1 MDPRQELVTYLRR
14 QLVGPVG
21 GDRETLDAPP
31 DRQYLMGTLYPQ
43 EADLQRQLDVAAEE
57 LEGAGTE
64 GRAEDTAPA
73 TDPVPESNAWLP
85 SSLGFS
91 FYTDADT
98 VEIDCSAARYETRA
112 RTGERGRNWQRI
124 PLTAETHRLAPGKDH
139 VTVLDGRAELR
150 VRRRVFGTGR
160 LVTVALVNAAAHEPD
175 LGKAAQW
182 DRMLF
187 QVELRARPVGGRVL
201 QYPSVRLASR
211 DPEEQELRLQY
222 RHVRTHAVG
231 HGCAVAERYDDAGE
245 QVTELSAAVMP
256 EAEVTGVRAAGLSG
270 SPVLDLLHLADPA
283 VSVDQ
288 LREELAEFAA
298 DYRAW
303 YVGQLNA
310 DVPGWGREAAA
321 RVLDRIGTAV
331 TRIESGVRTL
341 CDPRRP
347 ELLHA
352 FRAANRAMALQMRHT
367 APDLAGSR
375 RSPREAVPHDPE
387 PKPGATWR
395 PFQLAFFLL
404 AVDGTADPRHAD
416 RAVTDLIWF
425 PTGGGK
431 TEAYLLLAAFA
442 IVLRR
447 GRPDGGGTAVLSR
460 YTLSLLTTQ
469 QFQRAATT
477 VCALETLR
485 RADPAAYGEEPFSI
499 GLWVGET
506 TTPNTYDK
514 ARTAFEN
521 ARQAA
526 QPDDV
531 FILDRCPWCGTRV
544 LPAHKSPDIGDYGVR
559 ATADSF
565 AFFCP
570 RQECVFHD
578 ELPVAVVDEHL
589 YDRPPTFVLGTV
601 DKFARLAWEPRA
613 GRLFGTGGAST
624 GRAGG
629 ASKGSGGGAS
639 VGSGGG
645 ASAGGAGNL
654 PPSLVIQD
662 ELHLLTGPLGT
673 TVGLYESAVLGLCAG
688 PDGTGP
694 KVVASTAT
702 IRRSGEQVRALYGGG
717 GVQLFPPAGLDARHS
732 YFAEPDTSK
741 PGRRYLGVMAQ
752 GHTAGRAAVATAAA
766 LLQGAW
772 ELPEEHRDAY
782 WTLVAYHHSLREL
795 GRTVTAAADDIPAQL
810 AGLDTGSG
818 VRELA
823 DNQVQ
828 ELTSNLPRAEQPV
841 LLDRLEKDWDD
852 TQSVSF
858 LPCTNMLSVGV
869 DVKRLAL
876 MLMQGQPK
884 TTAEYIQ
891 ATSRVG
897 RHTVPGL
904 VVTFFN
910 ATRPRDRSHYE
921 TFDVYHRSLYRHVEP
936 TSVTPWSVPSR
947 RRALHAALVVLVRHR
962 LGLAAEN
969 QAGQVLERLPEVE
982 ALAEELAARAEAAE
996 PAIGDAVRKEVAGL
1010 IADWEDAAREARKDG
1025 RELYYRSQG
1034 KGQSNLIKS
1043 FEQNYG
1049 LWETPN
1055 SMRNVDRECQ
1065 VTVKGADL

>member
-1 MDPRQELVTYLRR
+1 MDPRQELVSYLRR
-14 QLVGPVG
+14 QLVGPAG
-21 GDRETLDAPP
+21 GEQETLDVPP

-43 EADLQRQLDVAAEE
+43 EADLQRQLDLAAEE
-57 LEGAGTE
+57 PDGAGTE
-64 GRAEDTAPA
+64 KTVEDAAPA
-73 TDPVPESNAWLP
+73 GDPVPESNSWLP

-91 FYTDADT
+91 FYTDATT
-98 VEIDCSAARYETRA
+98 VEIGCTAAHYVTRA
-112 RTGERGRNWQRI
+112 GTGERGRHWERT
-124 PLTAETHRLAPGKDH
+124 PLPAETHTLGPDSDH
-139 VTVLDGRAELR
+139 ATVLDGRAELR
-150 VRRRVFGTGR
+150 VRRRAFGTGQ
-160 LVTVALVNAAAHEPD
+160 LVTVALVNAARHEAA
-175 LGKAAQW
+175 LGKAAHW

-187 QVELRARPVGGRVL
+187 QVGLDARPVDGRVL

-231 HGCAVAERYDDAGE
+231 HGCAVEELHDDTGER
-245 QVTELSAAVMP
+245 VTGLRAAVMP
-256 EAEVTGVRAAGLSG
+256 EAEVTGVRASGLSG
-270 SPVLDLLHLADPA
+270 TPVLNLCHLADPQ

-303 YVGQLNA
+303 YVGQLNTE
-310 DVPGWGREAAA
+310 VPEWGREAAD
-321 RVLDRIGTAV
+321 RVLTRIGTAV
-331 TRIESGVRTL
+331 ARIESGVRTL

-347 ELLHA
+347 ALLHA
-352 FRAANRAMALQMRHT
+352 FRAANHAMALQMRHS
-367 APDLAGSR
+367 APDLAGTRRSR
-375 RSPREAVPHDPE
+375 RDAVPAVAE
-387 PKPGATWR
+387 PASDATWR

-404 AVDGTADPRHAD
+404 ALDGVADPRHPD

-431 TEAYLLLAAFA
+431 TEAYLLLAAFTM
-442 IVLRR
+442 VLRR
-447 GRPDGGGTAVLSR
+447 RQPDGGGTAVLSR

-485 RADPAAYGEEPFSI
+485 RAEPATYGDEPFSI
-499 GLWVGET
+499 GLWVGEA
-506 TTPNTYDK
+506 TTPNTYEK
-514 ARTAFEN
+514 ARALFDN

-526 QPDDV
+526 TPDDV

-544 LPAHKSPDIGDYGVR
+544 LPAHKSPDIADYGVR
-559 ATADSF
+559 AAADSF

-570 RQECVFHD
+570 REDCVFHD
-578 ELPVAVVDEHL
+578 ELPVAVVDEQL

-613 GRLFGTGGAST
+613 GRLFAAGGTTGGS
-624 GRAGG
+624 R
-629 ASKGSGGGAS
+629 
-639 VGSGGG
+639 
-645 ASAGGAGNL
+645 

-673 TVGLYESAVLGLCAG
+673 TVGLYESAVLGLCTT

-717 GVQLFPPAGLDARHS
+717 VQLFPPAGLDARHS
-732 YFAEPDTSK
+732 YFAEPDTSR
-741 PGRRYLGVMAQ
+741 PGRRYVGVMAQ
-752 GHTAGRAAVATAAA
+752 GHTAGRASVATAAA
-766 LLQGAW
+766 MLQGAC

-810 AGLDTGSG
+810 AGLDSGAG
-818 VRELA
+818 VRPLP
-823 DNQVQ
+823 DHQVQ
-828 ELTSNLPRAEQPV
+828 ELTSNLQRAEQPV
-841 LLDRLEKDWDD
+841 LLDRLEKAWDD
-852 TQSVSF
+852 SQSVSF

-897 RHTVPGL
+897 RHSVPGL

-947 RRALHAALVVLVRHR
+947 RRALHAALVVLVRHK

-969 QAGQVLERLPEVE
+969 QAGHVLDRMPEAERL
-982 ALAEELAARAEAAE
+982 ADQLAARAETCE
-996 PAIGDAVRKEVAGL
+996 PGAGEAVRKELAGL
-1010 IADWEDAAREARKDG
+1010 LADWEDAAREARKDG

>member
-1 MDPRQELVTYLRR
+1 MDPRQELVSYLRR
-14 QLVGPVG
+14 QLVGPAQ
-21 GDRETLDAPP
+21 GDHELLDAPP

-43 EADLQRQLDVAAEE
+43 EADLQRQLLLAAED
-57 LEGAGTE
+57 LDGPGTE
-64 GRAEDTAPA
+64 GPAEDTAPA
-73 TDPVPESNAWLP
+73 ADPVPESNSWLP

-91 FYTDADT
+91 FYTNANT
-98 VEIDCSAARYETRA
+98 VEIGCAGARYTTIA
-112 RTGERGRNWQRI
+112 ATGGHGRRWERV
-124 PLTAETHRLAPGKDH
+124 PLPAETHAIGPDRDR
-139 VTVLDGRAELR
+139 VCVLDGRAEIRVLR
-150 VRRRVFGTGR
+150 RDFGAGQ
-160 LVTVALVNAAAHEPD
+160 LVTVALVNTARHEPA
-175 LGKAAQW
+175 LGRAAQW

-187 QVELRARPVGGRVL
+187 QVALEVRPLDGEVL

-211 DPEEQELRLQY
+211 DLEEQELRLQY

-231 HGCAVAERYDDAGE
+231 HGCAIEERYDESGNR
-245 QVTELSAAVMP
+245 VVGISAAVMP
-256 EAEVTGVRAAGLSG
+256 QAEVNGIRAAGLSG
-270 SPVLDLLHLADPA
+270 SPVLSLRHLADPV
-283 VSVDQ
+283 VSPMQ
-288 LREELAEFAA
+288 LREELSEFAS

-303 YVGQLNA
+303 YVGQLAA
-310 DVPGWGREAAA
+310 DIPVWGRAAA
-321 RVLDRIGTAV
+321 DRILARIAAAV

-341 CDPRRP
+341 CDPERP
-347 ELLHA
+347 ELLRA
-352 FRAANRAMALQMRHT
+352 FRTANHAMALQMRHS
-367 APDLAGSR
+367 APDQAGER
-375 RSPREAVPHDPE
+375 RARRDPVFLDPE
-387 PKPGATWR
+387 PDPEAVWR
-395 PFQLAFFLL
+395 PFQLAFFLIAL
-404 AVDGTADPRHAD
+404 DGVADPRHTD
-416 RAVTDLIWF
+416 RTITDLIWF

-431 TEAYLLLAAFA
+431 TEAYLLLAAFVM
-442 IVLRR
+442 VLRR
-447 GRPDGGGTAVLSR
+447 NELDGAGTAVLSR

-485 RADPAAYGEEPFSI
+485 RGDPGTLGHEPFSI
-499 GLWVGET
+499 GLWVGEAT
-506 TTPNTYDK
+506 SPNTYDQ
-514 ARTAFEN
+514 ARTAFGDV
-521 ARQAA
+521 RAA
-526 QPDDV
+526 TRPDDV
-531 FILDRCPWCGTRV
+531 FILDRCPWCGTRI
-544 LPAHKSPDIGDYGVR
+544 LPARKSPDIGDYGVR

-570 RQECVFHD
+570 RDACTFHD
-578 ELPVAVVDEHL
+578 ELPVAVVDEQL

-613 GRLFGTGGAST
+613 GRLFGADTS
-624 GRAGG
+624 
-629 ASKGSGGGAS
+629 
-639 VGSGGG
+639 
-645 ASAGGAGNL
+645 NL

-673 TVGLYESAVLGLCAG
+673 TVGLYESAVRGLCTT
-688 PDGTGP
+688 PDGIGP

-717 GVQLFPPAGLDARHS
+717 VQLFPPAGLDARHS
-732 YFAEPDTSK
+732 YFAEPDLSR

-752 GHTAGRAAVATAAA
+752 GHTAGRASVATAAA
-766 LLQGAW
+766 MLQGAW
-772 ELPEEHRDAY
+772 ELPEEHRDTY

-810 AGLDTGSG
+810 AGLESG
-818 VRELA
+818 MGTRKLA
-823 DNQVQ
+823 DQQVQ

-841 LLDRLEKDWDD
+841 LLDRLEKPWRDA
-852 TQSVSF
+852 QSVSF

-897 RHTVPGL
+897 RHAVPGL

-921 TFDVYHRSLYRHVEP
+921 TFDVYHSSLYRHVEP
-936 TSVTPWSVPSR
+936 ASVTPWSVPSR
-947 RRALHAALVVLVRHR
+947 RRALHAALVILVRHR

-969 QAGQVLERLPEVE
+969 QAGRILDRIPEAE
-982 ALAEELAARAEAAE
+982 ALAEELAARAELCE
-996 PAIGDAVRKEVAGL
+996 PGTGDAVRRELAAL
-1010 IADWEDAAREARKDG
+1010 LADWEDAAREARKDG

-1043 FEQNYG
+1043 FEQRYG

-1055 SMRNVDRECQ
+1055 SMRNVDRECK

>member
-1 MDPRQELVTYLRR
+1 MDPRQELVSYLRR
-14 QLVGPVG
+14 QLVGPAG
-21 GDRETLDAPP
+21 GDHETLDAPP

-43 EADLQRQLDVAAEE
+43 EADLQRRLDAAAEE

-73 TDPVPESNAWLP
+73 TDPVPESNSWLP

-91 FYTDADT
+91 FFTDADT
-98 VEIDCSAARYETRA
+98 VEISCSAARYETRA
-112 RTGERGRNWQRI
+112 GTSERGRSWQRI
-124 PLTAETHRLAPGKDH
+124 PLPAETHRLTPDDDQ

-150 VRRRVFGTGR
+150 VRRRAFGTGR
-160 LVTVALVNAAAHEPD
+160 LVTVALVNAARHEPG
-175 LGKAAQW
+175 LGRAAHW

-187 QVELRARPVGGRVL
+187 QAELRARPVDGRVL

-231 HGCAVAERYDDAGE
+231 HGCAVAERYDDTGE
-245 QVTELSAAVMP
+245 RVTELSAAVMP

-270 SPVLDLLHLADPA
+270 APVLNLLHLADPDVPA
-283 VSVDQ
+283 EQ
-288 LREELAEFAA
+288 LQEELTEFAA

-303 YVGQLNA
+303 YVGQLDE
-310 DVPGWGREAAA
+310 DVPEWGREAAA
-321 RVLDRIGTAV
+321 RILDRIRTAV
-331 TRIESGVRTL
+331 TRMESGVRTL

-352 FRAANRAMALQMRHT
+352 FRAANRAMALQMRHS
-367 APDLAGSR
+367 APDLAGTR
-375 RSPREAVPHDPE
+375 RARRDAVPPAPE
-387 PKPGATWR
+387 PHPEATWR

-404 AVDGTADPRHAD
+404 AVDGTADPGHPD
-416 RAVTDLIWF
+416 RSVTDLIWF

-442 IVLRR
+442 MVLRR
-447 GRPDGGGTAVLSR
+447 TGPAGGGTAVLSR

-506 TTPNTYDK
+506 TTPNTYEK
-514 ARTAFEN
+514 ARTAFED
-521 ARQAA
+521 ARRAA

-531 FILDRCPWCGTRV
+531 FILDRCPWCGTRI

-559 ATADSF
+559 ATAGSF

-570 RQECVFHD
+570 RDECVFHD
-578 ELPVAVVDEHL
+578 ELPVAVVDEAL

-613 GRLFGTGGAST
+613 GRLFG
-624 GRAGG
+624 AGG
-629 ASKGSGGGAS
+629 EDGT
-639 VGSGGG
+639 
-645 ASAGGAGNL
+645 GNL

-673 TVGLYESAVLGLCAG
+673 TVGLYESAVLGLCTG

-717 GVQLFPPAGLDARHS
+717 VQLFPPAGLDARHS
-732 YFAEPDTSK
+732 YFAEPDTSR

-772 ELPEEHRDAY
+772 ELPEEHRDDY

-810 AGLDTGSG
+810 AGLDAGNG
-818 VRELA
+818 VRALT
-823 DNQVQ
+823 DHQVQ

-841 LLDRLEKDWDD
+841 LLDRLEKSWDD
-852 TQSVSF
+852 PRSVSF

-969 QAGQVLERLPEVE
+969 QAGHVLDRLPEVE
-982 ALAEELAARAEAAE
+982 AIAEQLAARAEAAE
-996 PAIGDAVRKEVAGL
+996 PAAGDEVRKELAGL

-1043 FEQNYG
+1043 FEQNHG

>member
-1 MDPRQELVTYLRR
+1 MDPRQELITYLRR
-14 QLVGPVG
+14 QLVGPAG
-21 GDRETLDAPP
+21 GEHETLDAPP

-73 TDPVPESNAWLP
+73 ADPVPESNSWLP

-91 FYTDADT
+91 FYTDADS
-98 VEIDCSAARYETRA
+98 VEIECSAARYETRA
-112 RTGERGRNWQRI
+112 RTGERGRQWPRI
-124 PLTAETHRLAPGKDH
+124 PLPAETHRLGPEQEK
-139 VTVLDGRAELR
+139 VPVLDGRAELR
-150 VRRRVFGTGR
+150 IRRRSFGVGR
-160 LVTVALVNAAAHEPD
+160 LVTVALVNTAVHEPG
-175 LGKAAQW
+175 LGKAAHW

-187 QVELRARPVGGRVL
+187 QVELSARPVDGRVL

-231 HGCAVAERYDDAGE
+231 HGCAVAERYDEDDE
-245 QVTELSAAVMP
+245 RVTGLSAAVMP

-270 SPVLDLLHLADPA
+270 SPVLNLRHLADPA
-283 VSVDQ
+283 VPVDQ

-303 YVGQLNA
+303 YVGQLNQE
-310 DVPGWGREAAA
+310 VPAWGREAAT
-321 RVLDRIGTAV
+321 RVLDRIGAAV
-331 TRIESGVRTL
+331 TRIEAGVRTL
-341 CDPRRP
+341 CDPTRP
-347 ELLHA
+347 ELLRA
-352 FRAANRAMALQMRHT
+352 FRAANHAMALQMRHS
-367 APDLAGSR
+367 APDLAGTR
-375 RSPREAVPHDPE
+375 RSGREAVPPTPE
-387 PKPGATWR
+387 PYVDATWR

-404 AVDGTADPRHAD
+404 AVDGTADPHHPD

-431 TEAYLLLAAFA
+431 TEAYLLLAAFTM
-442 IVLRR
+442 VLRR
-447 GRPDGGGTAVLSR
+447 RQPDGGGTAVLSR

-485 RADPAAYGEEPFSI
+485 RAEPEMYGAEPFSI

-526 QPDDV
+526 QPEDV
-531 FILDRCPWCGTRV
+531 FILDRCPWCGTRI
-544 LPAHKSPDIGDYGVR
+544 LPARKSPDIGDYGVR
-559 ATADSF
+559 ATSDSF

-570 RQECVFHD
+570 RRECVFHD
-578 ELPVAVVDEHL
+578 ELPVAVVDEQL

-613 GRLFGTGGAST
+613 GRLFGTPGED
-624 GRAGG
+624 RP
-629 ASKGSGGGAS
+629 GS
-639 VGSGGG
+639 
-645 ASAGGAGNL
+645 L

-673 TVGLYESAVLGLCAG
+673 TVGLYESAILGLCTA

-694 KVVASTAT
+694 KIVASTAT
-702 IRRSGEQVRALYGGG
+702 IRRSGEQVRALYGGD
-717 GVQLFPPAGLDARHS
+717 VQLFPPAGLDARHS

-810 AGLDTGSG
+810 AGLDMGGG
-818 VRELA
+818 VRSLT
-823 DNQVQ
+823 DHQVQ

-841 LLDRLEKDWDD
+841 LLDRLEKGWDD
-852 TQSVSF
+852 PQSVSF

-969 QAGQVLERLPEVE
+969 QAGRVLDRLPEVE
-982 ALAEELAARAEAAE
+982 AVAEMLAARAEVVE
-996 PAIGDAVRKEVAGL
+996 PAAGDEVRKELAGL

-1025 RELYYRSQG
+1025 RDLYYRSQG

-1043 FEQNYG
+1043 FEQTYG

>member
-1 MDPRQELVTYLRR
+1 MDPREELIAYLHR
-14 QLVGPVG
+14 QLVGPAG
-21 GDRETLDAPP
+21 GDDETLDAPP

-43 EADLQRQLDVAAEE
+43 EADLQRQLDAAAEE
-57 LEGAGTE
+57 LDGVGTE
-64 GRAEDTAPA
+64 GFAEDLAPA
-73 TDPVPESNAWLP
+73 ADPIPESNSWLP
-85 SSLGFS
+85 SSLGLS
-91 FYTDADT
+91 FYTDAT
-98 VEIDCSAARYETRA
+98 VVEISCAAARYETQA
-112 RTGERGRNWQRI
+112 GNGERGRRWQRV
-124 PLTAETHRLAPGKDH
+124 PLAAETHQLAPGSDH

-150 VRRRVFGTGR
+150 IRRRTFGTGC
-160 LVTVALVNAAAHEPD
+160 LVTVALVNSAQHEPA

-187 QVELRARPVGGRVL
+187 QVRLHVRPVDGSVL

-211 DPEEQELRLQY
+211 DPEEQELCLQY

-231 HGCAVAERYDDAGE
+231 HGCAVAEEHDGTGE
-245 QVTELSAAVMP
+245 QVTGLRVAVMP
-256 EAEVTGVRAAGLSG
+256 EAEVMGVRAGGFSG
-270 SPVLDLLHLADPA
+270 SPVLNLNHLADPD
-283 VSVDQ
+283 VPVEQ

-310 DVPGWGREAAA
+310 DIPAWGRDAADRILA
-321 RVLDRIGTAV
+321 RIGTAV
-331 TRIESGVRTL
+331 ARIESGVRTL
-341 CDPRRP
+341 CDPSRP

-352 FRAANRAMALQMRHT
+352 FRAANRAMALQMRHS
-367 APDLAGSR
+367 AHDLAGTRRSR
-375 RSPREAVPHDPE
+375 RDPAVLEPE
-387 PKPGATWR
+387 PDQAATWR

-404 AVDGTADPRHAD
+404 ALDGVADPEHQD
-416 RAVTDLIWF
+416 RKVTDLIWF

-431 TEAYLLLAAFA
+431 TEAYLLLAAFTM
-442 IVLRR
+442 VLRR
-447 GRPDGGGTAVLSR
+447 RDPAGGGTAVLSR

-477 VCALETLR
+477 VCALERLR
-485 RADPAAYGEEPFSI
+485 RADPAAYGNEPFTI

-506 TTPNTYDK
+506 TTPNTYEK
-514 ARTAFEN
+514 ARAAFDDVRGA
-521 ARQAA
+521 AR
-526 QPDDV
+526 PDDV
-531 FILDRCPWCGTRV
+531 FILDRCPWCGTRIF
-544 LPAHKSPDIGDYGVR
+544 PAHKSPDIGDYGVR
-559 ATADSF
+559 AGADSF

-570 RQECVFHD
+570 RDECAFHD
-578 ELPVAVVDEHL
+578 ELPIAVVDERL

-613 GRLFGTGGAST
+613 GRIFGTDSPH
-624 GRAGG
+624 R
-629 ASKGSGGGAS
+629 
-639 VGSGGG
+639 
-645 ASAGGAGNL
+645 

-673 TVGLYESAVLGLCAG
+673 TVGLYESAVLGLCTT
-688 PDGTGP
+688 PDGIGP

-702 IRRSGEQVRALYGGG
+702 IRRSGEQIRALYGG
-717 GVQLFPPAGLDARHS
+717 GVQLFPPAGIDARHS
-732 YFAEPDTSK
+732 YFAEPDTSR

-766 LLQGAW
+766 MLQGAW
-772 ELPEEHRDAY
+772 ELPEEHRDDY

-810 AGLDTGSG
+810 AGLETGSG
-818 VRELA
+818 TRPLP
-823 DNQVQ
+823 DSQVQ

-841 LLDRLEKDWDD
+841 LLDRLEKSWDD
-852 TQSVSF
+852 RDAVSF

-897 RHTVPGL
+897 RHRVPGL

-947 RRALHAALVVLVRHR
+947 RRALHAALVILVRHR
-962 LGLAAEN
+962 LGLSAEN
-969 QAGQVLERLPEVE
+969 QAGDVLQHIPELE
-982 ALAEELAARAEAAE
+982 AIAEELAVRAEMAE
-996 PAIGDAVRKEVAGL
+996 PAVGDAVRKDLAGL
-1010 IADWEDAAREARKDG
+1010 LADWQDLAREAHKQG

-1043 FEQNYG
+1043 FEQRFG

-1065 VTVKGADL
+1065 VMVKGADL

>member
-1 MDPRQELVTYLRR
+1 MDPRQELVAYLRR
-14 QLVGPVG
+14 QLVGPAAG
-21 GDRETLDAPP
+21 EHETLEAPP

-43 EADLQRQLDVAAEE
+43 DADLQRQLDLAAEE
-57 LEGAGTE
+57 LDGTGTE
-64 GRAEDTAPA
+64 GAADDTAPSN
-73 TDPVPESNAWLP
+73 DPVPESNSWLP
-85 SSLGFS
+85 SSLGLS
-91 FYTDADT
+91 FFTDATDIA
-98 VEIDCSAARYETRA
+98 VSCIGARYVTRA
-112 RTGERGRNWQRI
+112 ATGERGRRWDRA
-124 PLTAETHRLAPGKDH
+124 PLPEETHTLGPDRDH
-139 VTVLDGRAELR
+139 ITVLDGRAEIR
-150 VRRRVFGTGR
+150 IQRRDFGSGQ
-160 LVTVALVNAAAHEPD
+160 LVTVALVNAARHEQA

-187 QVELRARPVGGRVL
+187 QVGLEARPVDGAVL

-211 DPEEQELRLQY
+211 DLEEQELRLQY

-231 HGCAVAERYDDAGE
+231 HSCAVEEQYDEDGE
-245 QVTELSAAVMP
+245 QVVGLKAAVMP
-256 EAEVTGVRAAGLSG
+256 EAEVHGTRAAGFRD
-270 SPVLDLLHLADPA
+270 SPVLNVLHLVDAEVP
-283 VSVDQ
+283 VDQ
-288 LREELAEFAA
+288 LREELAEFAS

-310 DVPGWGREAAA
+310 EVPAWGREAAD
-321 RVLDRIGTAV
+321 RILVRIGTAV
-331 TRIESGVRTL
+331 TRIQSGVRTL
-341 CDPRRP
+341 CDPNRP

-352 FRAANRAMALQMRHT
+352 FRTANRAMALQMRHS
-367 APDLAGSR
+367 AGDQAGERRSR
-375 RSPREAVPHDPE
+375 RDPVLLD
-387 PKPGATWR
+387 PQPSADATWR

-404 AVDGTADPRHAD
+404 ALDGVADPRHRD
-416 RAVTDLIWF
+416 RETTDLIWF

-442 IVLRR
+442 MVLRR
-447 GRPDGGGTAVLSR
+447 GEPEGGGTAVLSR

-477 VCALETLR
+477 VCALETMR
-485 RADPAAYGEEPFSI
+485 RADPATYGQEPFSI
-499 GLWVGET
+499 GLWVGEAT
-506 TTPNTYDK
+506 SPNTYDK
-514 ARTAFEN
+514 ARTAFDDV
-521 ARQAA
+521 RAA
-526 QPDDV
+526 TRPDDV
-531 FILDRCPWCGTRV
+531 FILDRCPWCGTRIM
-544 LPAHKSPDIGDYGVR
+544 PTRKSPDIGDYGVR
-559 ATADSF
+559 VTADSF
-565 AFFCP
+565 AFYCP
-570 RQECVFHD
+570 RQECAFHD
-578 ELPVAVVDEHL
+578 ELPVSVVDEQL

-613 GRLFGTGGAST
+613 GRLFG
-624 GRAGG
+624 R
-629 ASKGSGGGAS
+629 GS
-639 VGSGGG
+639 
-645 ASAGGAGNL
+645 GNL
-654 PPSLVIQD
+654 PPSLIIQD

-673 TVGLYESAVLGLCAG
+673 TVGLYESAVLGLCTTR
-688 PDGTGP
+688 DGIGP

-702 IRRSGEQVRALYGGG
+702 IRRSGEQIRALYGS

-732 YFAEPDTSK
+732 YFAEPDTSR
-741 PGRRYLGVMAQ
+741 PGRCYLGVMAQ

-766 LLQGAW
+766 MLQGAW

-810 AGLDTGSG
+810 TGLDSGSD
-818 VRELA
+818 VRKLS
-823 DNQVQ
+823 DHQVQ

-841 LLDRLEKDWDD
+841 LLDRLEKPWTDP
-852 TQSVSF
+852 QSVSF
-858 LPCTNMLSVGV
+858 LPCTNMLSVGI

-884 TTAEYIQ
+884 TTSEYIQ

-947 RRALHAALVVLVRHR
+947 RRALHAALVILVRHR

-969 QAGQVLERLPEVE
+969 QAGQILDRLPEAEGVI
-982 ALAEELAARAEAAE
+982 EELTSRAGAGEPLAAQ
-996 PAIGDAVRKEVAGL
+996 AVRKELAAL
-1010 IADWEDAAREARKDG
+1010 LADWEDAARQARKDG

-1055 SMRNVDRECQ
+1055 SMRNVDRECR
-1065 VTVKGADL
+1065 VMVKGADL

>member
-1 MDPRQELVTYLRR
+1 MDARQELVDYLRR
-14 QLVGPVG
+14 QLVGPAG
-21 GDRETLDAPP
+21 GDDETLDAPP

-43 EADLQRQLDVAAEE
+43 EADLQRQLDLAAEE
-57 LEGAGTE
+57 LEGTGTE
-64 GRAEDTAPA
+64 GTAEDAAPSG
-73 TDPVPESNAWLP
+73 DPVPESNSWLP

-91 FYTDADT
+91 FYTDART
-98 VEIDCSAARYETRA
+98 VEIGCAAAHYQTHA
-112 RTGERGRNWQRI
+112 GTSERGRSWQRI
-124 PLTAETHRLAPGKDH
+124 PLPPETHILGPDRDH
-139 VTVLDGRAELR
+139 VAVLDGRAELR
-150 VRRRVFGTGR
+150 IRRRAFGSGQ
-160 LVTVALVNAAAHEPD
+160 LVTVALVNAAHHEPA
-175 LGKAAQW
+175 LGKAAHW

-187 QVELRARPVGGRVL
+187 QVALEARPVDGRVL

-211 DPEEQELRLQY
+211 DLEEQELRLQY

-231 HGCAVAERYDDAGE
+231 HGCAVEERYDDAGE
-245 QVTELSAAVMP
+245 RVTGLRAAVMP
-256 EAEVTGVRAAGLSG
+256 EAEVTGVRAAGLSD
-270 SPVLDLLHLADPA
+270 SPVLSLLHLADPDIP
-283 VSVDQ
+283 VEQ
-288 LREELAEFAA
+288 LREELGEFAA

-303 YVGQLNA
+303 YVGQLNTEIPA
-310 DVPGWGREAAA
+310 WGREAA
-321 RVLDRIGTAV
+321 DRILGRIGAAV
-331 TRIESGVRTL
+331 ARIESGVRTL

-352 FRAANRAMALQMRHT
+352 FRIANRAMALQMRHS
-367 APDLAGSR
+367 APDLAGTRWSR
-375 RSPREAVPHDPE
+375 RDAVPLDPE
-387 PKPGATWR
+387 PGPDAKWR

-404 AVDGTADPRHAD
+404 AVDGVADPRHPD

-431 TEAYLLLAAFA
+431 TEAYLLLAAFTM
-442 IVLRR
+442 VLRR
-447 GRPDGGGTAVLSR
+447 GEPDGGGTAVLSR

-477 VCALETLR
+477 VCALESLR
-485 RADPAAYGEEPFSI
+485 RADPATYGDEPFSI

-506 TTPNTYDK
+506 TTPNTYEK
-514 ARTAFEN
+514 ARAGFDE
-521 ARQAA
+521 ARAA
-526 QPDDV
+526 ARPEDV

-559 ATADSF
+559 VTADSF

-578 ELPVAVVDEHL
+578 ELPVAVVDEQL

-613 GRLFGTGGAST
+613 GRLFG
-624 GRAGG
+624 AGG
-629 ASKGSGGGAS
+629 T
-639 VGSGGG
+639 
-645 ASAGGAGNL
+645 NL

-673 TVGLYESAVLGLCAG
+673 TVGLYEAAVLGLCTT

-717 GVQLFPPAGLDARHS
+717 VQLFPPAGLDARHS
-732 YFAEPDTSK
+732 YFAEPDTSR

-766 LLQGAW
+766 MLQGAW

-810 AGLDTGSG
+810 TGLDSGAG
-818 VRELA
+818 VRQLT
-823 DNQVQ
+823 DHQVQ

-841 LLDRLEKDWDD
+841 LLDRLEKPWSDP
-852 TQSVSF
+852 QSVSF

-897 RHTVPGL
+897 RHSVPGL

-947 RRALHAALVVLVRHR
+947 QRALHAALVVLVRHR

-969 QAGQVLERLPEVE
+969 QAGLVLDRMPDVQ
-982 ALAEELAARAEAAE
+982 ALAEKLAVRAEASE
-996 PAIGDAVRKEVAGL
+996 PAVGDAVRKELAGL
-1010 IADWEDAAREARKDG
+1010 LAEWEDAARQARKEG

-1065 VTVKGADL
+1065 VMVKGADL

>member
-1 MDPRQELVTYLRR
+1 MDPRHELVSSLHRR
-14 QLVGPVG
+14 LVGPALG
-21 GDRETLDAPP
+21 EHELLEAPP
-31 DRQYLMGTLYPQ
+31 DREYLMGTLYPQ
-43 EADLQRQLDVAAEE
+43 EADLQRQLDLAAEE

-64 GRAEDTAPA
+64 GGAEDTTPA
-73 TDPVPESNAWLP
+73 GDPVPEANSWLP
-85 SSLGFS
+85 SSLGLS
-91 FYTDADT
+91 FYTDAT
-98 VEIDCSAARYETRA
+98 TIDVRCAGACYKTLAA
-112 RTGERGRNWQRI
+112 TGERGRRWQRV
-124 PLTAETHRLAPGKDH
+124 PLPEETHALGPDRNH
-139 VTVLDGRAELR
+139 VPVLDGRAEIR
-150 VRRRVFGTGR
+150 VRRRAFGSGQ
-160 LVTVALVNAAAHEPD
+160 LVTVALVNTAHHEQA

-187 QVELRARPVGGRVL
+187 QVELEARPADGNVL
-201 QYPSVRLASR
+201 PYPSVRLASR
-211 DPEEQELRLQY
+211 DLEEQELRLQY

-231 HGCAVAERYDDAGE
+231 HGCAVEERYAESGE
-245 QVTELSAAVMP
+245 NGEIGERAVVALRVAVMP
-256 EAEVTGVRAAGLSG
+256 EAEVSGVRAAGFTG
-270 SPVLDLLHLADPA
+270 SPVLNVLHLADPA
-283 VSVDQ
+283 VPLAQ
-288 LREELAEFAA
+288 LHEELAEFAA

-303 YVGQLNA
+303 YVGQLNTE
-310 DVPGWGREAAA
+310 VPAWGRDAAN
-321 RVLDRIGTAV
+321 RVLARISAAV

-341 CDPRRP
+341 CDPARP

-352 FRAANRAMALQMRHT
+352 FRTANRAMALQMRHS
-367 APDLAGSR
+367 ARDQAGER
-375 RSPREAVPHDPE
+375 RARRDPVLLDPE
-387 PKPGATWR
+387 PSPDTVWR

-404 AVDGTADPRHAD
+404 SLDGVADPKHPHRET
-416 RAVTDLIWF
+416 TDLIWF

-442 IVLRR
+442 MVLRR
-447 GRPDGGGTAVLSR
+447 READGGGTAVLSR

-477 VCALETLR
+477 ICALETLR
-485 RADPAAYGEEPFSI
+485 RADPAPYGDEPFSI
-499 GLWVGET
+499 GLWVGEAT
-506 TTPNTYDK
+506 SPNSYEK
-514 ARTAFEN
+514 ARAVFDDVRGA
-521 ARQAA
+521 AR
-526 QPDDV
+526 PDDV
-531 FILDRCPWCGTRV
+531 FILDRCPWCGTRIM
-544 LPAHKSPDIGDYGVR
+544 PAHKSPDIGDYGVR
-559 ATADSF
+559 ATAGSF

-570 RQECVFHD
+570 RDQCAFHD
-578 ELPVAVVDEHL
+578 ELPVAVVDEQL

-601 DKFARLAWEPRA
+601 DKFARLAWEPRS
-613 GRLFGTGGAST
+613 GRLFGADTG
-624 GRAGG
+624 
-629 ASKGSGGGAS
+629 
-639 VGSGGG
+639 
-645 ASAGGAGNL
+645 NP

-673 TVGLYESAVLGLCAG
+673 TVGLYEAAVLGLCTDREG
-688 PDGTGP
+688 IGP

-702 IRRSGEQVRALYGGG
+702 IRRSGEQIRALYGSGA
-717 GVQLFPPAGLDARHS
+717 QLFPPAGLDARHS
-732 YFAEPDTSK
+732 YFAEPDTSR

-766 LLQGAW
+766 MLQGAY

-810 AGLDTGSG
+810 TSLDSGSG
-818 VRELA
+818 VRELP
-823 DNQVQ
+823 DHQVQ

-841 LLDRLEKDWDD
+841 LLDRLEKPWDD
-852 TQSVSF
+852 PQSVSF
-858 LPCTNMLSVGV
+858 LPCTNMLSVGI

-947 RRALHAALVVLVRHR
+947 RRALHAALVILVRHR

-969 QAGQVLERLPEVE
+969 RAGHILDRLPEAE
-982 ALAEELAARAEAAE
+982 AMVSELAGRAAAGE
-996 PAIGDAVRKEVAGL
+996 PHAADAVRKEL
-1010 IADWEDAAREARKDG
+1010 TELLADWEEAAREARKDG

-1043 FEQNYG
+1043 FEQRYG

>member
-1 MDPRQELVTYLRR
+1 MDPRQELVSYLRR
-14 QLVGPVG
+14 QLVGPVN
-21 GDRETLDAPP
+21 GDDETLDAPP

-43 EADLQRQLDVAAEE
+43 EADLQSQLDLAKEE
-57 LEGAGTE
+57 FEGAGTE
-64 GRAEDTAPA
+64 RGAEETAPA
-73 TDPVPESNAWLP
+73 SDPLPEANSWLP

-98 VEIDCSAARYETRA
+98 VEVECSAARYLTQSHSGR
-112 RTGERGRNWQRI
+112 RGRTWQRVAI
-124 PLTAETHRLAPGKDH
+124 PAETHVLGPGQDT
-139 VTVLDGRAELR
+139 VAVLDARAELR
-150 VRRRVFGTGR
+150 ITRRAFGTGR
-160 LVTVALVNAAAHEPD
+160 LVTVALVNAAQYAPA
-175 LGKAAQW
+175 LGQNARW
-182 DRMLF
+182 DHMLF
-187 QVELRARPVGGRVL
+187 QVELRARPVDGQVL

-211 DPEEQELRLQY
+211 DLEEQELRLQY

-231 HGCAVAERYDDAGE
+231 HGCAVEELRDGE
-245 QVTELSAAVMP
+245 SQSVTSLRAAVMP
-256 EAEVTGVRAAGLSG
+256 EAEVTGVRAAGLTDT
-270 SPVLDLLHLADPA
+270 PVLNLAHLSDPA
-283 VSVDQ
+283 VPAEQ
-288 LREELAEFAA
+288 LRHELADFASA
-298 DYRAW
+298 YRAW
-303 YVGQLNA
+303 YVEQLNTE
-310 DVPGWGREAAA
+310 VPEWGRAAA
-321 RVLDRIGTAV
+321 ERVLARIGTAV
-331 TRIESGVRTL
+331 SRIEAGVRAL
-341 CDPRRP
+341 CDPSRP

-352 FRAANRAMALQMRHT
+352 FRAANRAMALQMRHS
-367 APDLAGSR
+367 AADLAGSR
-375 RSPREAVPHDPE
+375 RPRHDNSVPPDPQPSTEA
-387 PKPGATWR
+387 AWR

-404 AVDGTADPRHAD
+404 AVEGAADPHHPD

-431 TEAYLLLAAFA
+431 TEAYLLLAAFVM
-442 IVLRR
+442 VLRR

-477 VCALETLR
+477 VCALESMR
-485 RADPAAYGEEPFSI
+485 RADPATYGDEPFSI

-506 TTPNTYDK
+506 TTANSYEK
-514 ARTAFEN
+514 ARRHFETA
-521 ARQAA
+521 RAA
-526 QPDDV
+526 ATPDDV
-531 FILDRCPWCGTRV
+531 FILDRCPWCGTRI
-544 LPAHKSPDIGDYGVR
+544 LPAHKSPDIADYGVR
-559 ATADSF
+559 AGADSF
-565 AFFCP
+565 TFFCP
-570 RQECVFHD
+570 RDACLFHD
-578 ELPVAVVDEHL
+578 ELPVAVVDEHM

-601 DKFARLAWEPRA
+601 DKFARLAWESRA
-613 GRLFGTGGAST
+613 GRLFGAGTGH
-624 GRAGG
+624 R
-629 ASKGSGGGAS
+629 
-639 VGSGGG
+639 
-645 ASAGGAGNL
+645 

-673 TVGLYESAVLGLCAG
+673 TVGLYEAAVLGLCTA

-702 IRRSGEQVRALYGGG
+702 IRRSGEQVRALYGGD
-717 GVQLFPPAGLDARHS
+717 VQLFPPAGLDARHS
-732 YFAEPDTSK
+732 YFAEPDTSR
-741 PGRRYLGVMAQ
+741 PGRRYVGVMAQ
-752 GHTAGRAAVATAAA
+752 GHTAGRASVATAAA

-810 AGLDTGSG
+810 AGLDSGHG
-818 VRELA
+818 VRPLP
-823 DNQVQ
+823 DQQVE

-841 LLDRLEKDWDD
+841 LLDRLEKRWDD
-852 TQSVSF
+852 SKSVSF

-897 RHTVPGL
+897 RHAVPGL

-921 TFDVYHRSLYRHVEP
+921 TFDVYHRALYRHVEP

-947 RRALHAALVVLVRHR
+947 RRALHAVLVTLVRHR

-969 QAGQVLERLPEVE
+969 QAGHVLDRMGEAE
-982 ALAEELAARAEAAE
+982 ALLHELAARAEAAE
-996 PAIGDAVRKEVAGL
+996 PGVGEVVRKELGGL
-1010 IADWEDAAREARKDG
+1010 LADWEDLAREARKDG
-1025 RELYYRSQG
+1025 RKLYYRSQG

-1043 FEQNYG
+1043 FEQRYG
-1049 LWETPN
+1049 LWDTPN